1 MKNGITR
8 LTLGAILSWLTLTG
22 IVVSFN
28 AVLAQSGNLSNNAA
42 NKTAEYF
49 RIDYNY
55 TNFADCSPACKDITV
70 HYDSATNELSLNDW
84 MRPEDV
90 VIIKHLTDEQEK
102 ILESSVLP
110 LQFANFNGSGVC
122 RIGTIYCETS
132 SLTLNRNGTSHT
144 ALWSFLSE
152 NIVNNLNNANKLI
165 LGIALSNQSSIN
177 NMTSNR

>member
-1 MKNGITR
+1 MLCNEKWNYAINVGS
-8 LTLGAILSWLTLTG
+8 ILSWLTLTG

-28 AVLAQSGNLSNNAA
+28 AVLAQSDNLSSNAA

-84 MRPEDV
+84 MRPENV

-102 ILESSVLP
+102 ILETLSYHYNLRTSTDLAYAELEQFIVKILVL
-110 LQFANFNGSGVC
+110 L
-122 RIGTIYCETS
+122 
-132 SLTLNRNGTSHT
+132 
-144 ALWSFLSE
+144 
-152 NIVNNLNNANKLI
+152 
-165 LGIALSNQSSIN
+165 
-177 NMTSNR
+177 